1 MTVSKDKTT
10 DGIKERA
17 LSIGLQKSDSMLEQ
31 DRFRFCFETEDK
43 RKADELCSIWLG
55 VPMKQIIPQAIK
67 YALAYG
73 EQEQDYLTKIK
84 NNLQPNTD
92 SQEQS
97 KKSEVTVQLDT
108 KTLAK
113 IEQYEMKGKE
123 NECAILGINLLYDKL
138 IPTQSKSEADSK
150 QS

>member
-1 MTVSKDKTT
+1 MTVSKDQTT

-31 DRFRFCFETEDK
+31 DRFRFCFETEEK

-73 EQEQDYLTKIK
+73 EKEQDYLNKIK
-84 NNLQPNTD
+84 NN
-92 SQEQS
+92 SQTNQHS
-97 KKSEVTVQLDT
+97 QKTSQKSEVTVQLDT

-113 IEQYEMKGKE
+113 IAQYDMKGKE
-123 NECAILGINLLYDKL
+123 NECAILGINLLYEKL
-138 IPTQSKSEADSK
+138 IPQKYKTEA
-150 QS
+150 

>member
-1 MTVSKDKTT
+1 MTVSNHQTT

-17 LSIGLQKSDSMLEQ
+17 LSIGLQKSDSMLEH
-31 DRFRFCFETEDK
+31 DRFRFSFETEDK

-84 NNLQPNTD
+84 NNLQPNKA
-92 SQEQS
+92 SQETSQKS
-97 KKSEVTVQLDT
+97 QKSEVTVQLDT

-113 IEQYEMKGKE
+113 IEQYDIKGKE
-123 NECAILGINLLYDKL
+123 NECAILGINLLYEKL
-138 IPTQSKSEADSK
+138 IPQKYKTEAES
-150 QS
+150 